1 MFKAIMETLGGKSA
15 STEDPLSVETA
26 MAVLHVRLARSDG
39 DYDAKEIALIKSE
52 LSGLFDL
59 SKQEAAEHLHEAES
73 LDDGGPDHVRF
84 TKVLKDDIAYEH
96 RGRLVESLWKVALAD
111 GVRDFEED
119 GFMRLIVNLLGVN
132 DRDSAL
138 ARQRA
143 QKTLS

>member
-1 MFKAIMETLGGKSA
+1 MFKAIIDTFGGATAQEETISA
-15 STEDPLSVETA
+15 ETA
-26 MAVLHVRLARSDG
+26 MAVLQVRLARSDG
-39 DYDAKEIALIKSE
+39 DYDAGEINLIKSE

-59 SKQEAAEHLHEAES
+59 SDQEAAQHLSEAES

-84 TKVLKDDIAYEH
+84 TKVLKDEIAYEH
-96 RGRLVESLWKVALAD
+96 RGRLVESLWKIALSD

-119 GFMRLIVNLLGVN
+119 GFMRLVATLLGVN

>member
-1 MFKAIMETLGGKSA
+1 MFKAIIDTFGGATAPEETISA
-15 STEDPLSVETA
+15 ETA
-26 MAVLHVRLARSDG
+26 MAVLQVRLARSDG
-39 DYDAKEIALIKSE
+39 DYDAGEINLIKSE

-59 SKQEAAEHLHEAES
+59 SDQEAAKHLSEAES

-84 TKVLKDDIAYEH
+84 TKVLKDEIAYEH
-96 RGRLVESLWKVALAD
+96 RGRLVESLWKIALSD

-119 GFMRLIVNLLGVN
+119 GFMRLVANLLGVN

>member
-1 MFKAIMETLGGKSA
+1 MFKSILETLGGSA
-15 STEDPLSVETA
+15 PAEDPLTAETA
-26 MAVLHVRLARSDG
+26 MAVLQVRLARSDG
-39 DYDAKEIALIKSE
+39 DYDAGEVQLIKTE
-52 LSGLFDL
+52 LKGLFDL
-59 SKQEAAEHLHEAES
+59 TEAEAAEHLSEAEA

-84 TKVLKDDIAYEH
+84 TKVLKDEIAYEH
-96 RGRLVESLWKVALAD
+96 RGRLVESLWKIALAD

-119 GFMRLIVNLLGVN
+119 GFMRLVANLLGVN